1 MSGEIDLKDP
11 ILTARLEAAA
21 RRRGV
26 SPDMLAAEAIAS
38 FLDIEED
45 FRSAVEQGVRE
56 ADSGVFAT
64 AEEVN
69 SVLRPKA

>member
-1 MSGEIDLKDP
+1 MSGEIDLQDP

-21 RRRGV
+21 TRRGV
-26 SPDMLAAEAIAS
+26 TPGSLAAEAIQS

-56 ADSGVFAT
+56 ADAGDS
-64 AEEVN
+64 
-69 SVLRPKA
+69 RPMKR